1 VNRAYALLH
10 VKSIDADRR
19 IIRGTATTPTP
30 DRTGDV
36 IEPLGAS
43 FPPELPLLLHHRKET
58 PVGLARFRKPTKDGI
73 DFEAELPQIAE
84 AGPVKDEVDRAW
96 VSIQHR
102 LIRGVSVGFRVVD
115 DAVEILKSGGLRF
128 LKTEI
133 LELSLVTVP
142 ANQDATLSVVKS
154 LDAPYLAASG
164 PHLSGVTD
172 LLPVVRAQKGA
183 PVMNTIPEQISA
195 FEATRAARAARMN
208 ELMTKAAETG
218 STLDAAQTEEYDNLD
233 LEVKSVDSHLTRLR
247 ELEKANLAAATR
259 VTPTTSSTT
268 ASELRG
274 GTSTTPVI
282 SIKANV
288 PKGSAF
294 TRMAMALAAG
304 NGDSY
309 KALEIARRKE
319 WDNTPEVELMV
330 KAAVAAGTTTDSTW
344 AGPLAVAQPLVDEF
358 LELLRPKTLIGRI
371 PGFTQVPPN
380 VSVPSQTGGGTYSW
394 VGQGNAKP
402 VTSAAF
408 ATVSVPFSKAA
419 GIIVLT
425 KELVRLSSPSAEQL
439 IRTEMIK
446 GMQQFLDVQLIDPAV
461 AVSAGVNPASITNGA
476 ATAATFGVTAAF
488 ARQDLVRAAMT
499 FTAAELSLSESVW
512 IMNESNAL
520 ALSIALNALGQP
532 MFPGFTGEG
541 GTLMGAKVIVS
552 NAATTKL
559 ILVHAPSI
567 LFADEG
573 GVQIDVSQEAS
584 VQMDSVPTNPSDATT
599 VLVSFFQ
606 RNLVGLRAERMITWI
621 RARTAAVHYTTGV
634 AYTGA

>member
-1 VNRAYALLH
+1 M
-10 VKSIDADRR
+10 
-19 IIRGTATTPTP
+19 
-30 DRTGDV
+30 GDV

-58 PVGLARFRKPTKDGI
+58 PVGIARFKKPTKAGI
-73 DFEAELPQIAE
+73 DFEAELPVIE
-84 AGPVKDEVDRAW
+84 EEGEVKAEVDRAW
-96 VSIQHR
+96 QSVKHK
-102 LIRGVSVGFRVVD
+102 LIRGVSIGFRPM
-115 DAVEILKSGGLRF
+115 EPLSKTIEPLKSGGLRF
-128 LKTEI
+128 LETEI

-142 ANQDATLSVVKS
+142 ANQDATLALVKS
-154 LDAPYLAASG
+154 LDAPYLAATGLNTPRDGGTSTN
-164 PHLSGVTD
+164 LR
-172 LLPVVRAQKGA
+172 LQKEA
-183 PVMNTIPEQISA
+183 RVMTIPEQIQGL
-195 FEATRAARAARMN
+195 EARRAASFA
-208 ELMTKAAETG
+208 
-218 STLDAAQTEEYDNLD
+218 AAQDIQQKCTAAGQTKNDEERQQYDD
-233 LEVKSVDSHLTRLR
+233 LISEVKSCDLELKDLRDAERLSMVT
-247 ELEKANLAAATR
+247 ATP
-259 VTPTTSSTT
+259 VTPTNTQADASAQRAGTPTT
-268 ASELRG
+268 KIITVKPNVKP
-274 GTSTTPVI
+274 GTS
-282 SIKANV
+282 
-288 PKGSAF
+288 F
-294 TRMAMALAAG
+294 TRMAMCLAAG
-304 NGDSY
+304 AGDSY
-309 KALEIARRKE
+309 KSLELARRPE
-319 WDNTPEVELMV
+319 WNNTPEVETMV
-330 KAAVAAGTTTDSTW
+330 KAAIAAGTTTDATW

-358 LELLRPKTLIGRI
+358 LELLRPKTLLGRI
-371 PGFTQVPPN
+371 PGFTKVPPN

-425 KELVRLSSPSAEQL
+425 KELVRLSTPSAEDI
-439 IRTEMIK
+439 IRNEMIK

-476 ATAATFGVTAAF
+476 TTAASFGVTAAF
-488 ARQDLVRAAMT
+488 ARQDLIRAAQT

-520 ALSIALNALGQP
+520 ALGIALNALGQP
-532 MFPGFTGEG
+532 MFPGFNGDG
-541 GTLMGAKVIVS
+541 GTLLGAKVVVS

-606 RNLVGLRAERMITWI
+606 RNLIGLRAERMITWI
-621 RARTAAVHYTTGV
+621 RARTAAVHYTTAV

>member
-1 VNRAYALLH
+1 VL
-10 VKSIDADRR
+10 
-19 IIRGTATTPTP
+19 
-30 DRTGDV
+30 
-36 IEPLGAS
+36 
-43 FPPELPLLLHHRKET
+43 
-58 PVGLARFRKPTKDGI
+58 
-73 DFEAELPQIAE
+73 
-84 AGPVKDEVDRAW
+84 DRAW
-96 VSIQHR
+96 ATLEIKS
-102 LIRGVSVGFRVVD
+102 VD
-115 DAVEILKSGGLRF
+115 DEQRVIEGIASTPTEDLGGDLMDPEGAQFTLPMPLLWFHDQKQPIGEVVKAVTSRAGIHISARFAKIDEPGPLKSRLDESWQAVKHKLVRGLSIGWRPIEAEPVRTANSFGLRV
-128 LKTEI
+128 KKWYWAET
-133 LELSLVTVP
+133 
-142 ANQDATLSVVKS
+142 SVVTLPKNVEASILSIKS
-154 LDAPYLAASG
+154 ADQAASG
-164 PHLSGVTD
+164 QNQSGVTD
-172 LLPVVRAQKGA
+172 QIPVVRVAKDA
-183 PVMNTIPEQISA
+183 PVMTITEQITGL
-195 FEATRAARAARMN
+195 ENKRAATWARMT
-208 ELMTKAAETG
+208 EV
-218 STLDAAQTEEYDNLD
+218 QT
-233 LEVKSVDSHLTRLR
+233 
-247 ELEKANLAAATR
+247 AATSEGNTKDEKQR
-259 VTPTTSSTT
+259 EEFLELKGIVKAIDDELVDLRDMERMSVVNATPITPTTSAVA

-282 SIKANV
+282 SVKANV

-319 WDNTPEVELMV
+319 WENTPEVELMV
-330 KAAVAAGTTTDSTW
+330 KAAVAAGTTTDATW

-425 KELVRLSSPSAEQL
+425 KELVRLSNPSAEQL

-476 ATAATFGVTAAF
+476 ATAASFGVTAAF
-488 ARQDLVRAAMT
+488 ARQDLVRAAQA
-499 FTAAELSLSESVW
+499 FTAAEFPLSESVW

-520 ALSIALNALGQP
+520 ALGIALNALGQP
-532 MFPGFTGEG
+532 MFPGFTGDG
-541 GTLMGAKVIVS
+541 GTLLGAKVVVS

-621 RARTAAVHYTTGV
+621 RARTAAVHYTTAV